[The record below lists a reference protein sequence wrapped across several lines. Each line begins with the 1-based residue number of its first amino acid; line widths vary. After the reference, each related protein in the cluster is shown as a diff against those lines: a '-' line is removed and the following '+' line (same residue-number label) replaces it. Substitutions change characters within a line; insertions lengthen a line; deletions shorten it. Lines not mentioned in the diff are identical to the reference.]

1 MVMKLQLIDCTT
13 KKRRKRKF
21 TAGELSKKYFDMS
34 APAITKYCQTDDR
47 WALMKG
53 VYCLIRSINYNTSYL
68 LQEKAS
74 PLLWKEL
81 ISGINAVVDFAGM
94 MTPREFLATFPP
106 RKSYEEWDNAYRNT
120 MDLFNGYDMDTPMD
134 EQTTDV
140 SFLLFTG
147 AYQNTYIHLFDT
159 SRFYADDK
167 AHGGNKIKELFAF
180 LADKDI
186 KPMQLC
192 KDENG
197 KEFFMD
203 SNGKTHKVC
212 KDRPSYLRVVK

>member
-1 MVMKLQLIDCTT
+1 
-13 KKRRKRKF
+13 
-21 TAGELSKKYFDMS
+21 
-34 APAITKYCQTDDR
+34 
-47 WALMKG
+47 
-53 VYCLIRSINYNTSYL
+53 
-68 LQEKAS
+68 
-74 PLLWKEL
+74 
-81 ISGINAVVDFAGM
+81 
-94 MTPREFLATFPP
+94 
-106 RKSYEEWDNAYRNT
+106 
-120 MDLFNGYDMDTPMD
+120 MD

-147 AYQNTYIHLFDT
+147 AYQNTYIHLFNT

-186 KPMQLC
+186 EPMRLC

-212 KDRPSYLRVVK
+212 KDRPSYLRIVK